1 MRGVDLPYEVRL
13 MKETPHRDENKNQDK
28 RDATQTDGKM
38 RVWYKGNAEDTRML
52 KGEELEKSGSA
63 MREGEHWYV
72 HSQSQNRNY
81 VVSFIG
87 DQAVCTCPDFER
99 RYRPCKHIMAVK
111 IAMRKEG
118 KLESGVD
125 VTVHKVTYSQDWP
138 SYDKAQTNE
147 KRLFMWF
154 LQDLLKSIDDEE
166 RGIAIRG
173 RKPIPLRDMIF
184 ASALK
189 VYTTFSLRRF
199 TTDIK
204 EAMHN
209 GYVSHA
215 PYFTTISA
223 YMNKLEME
231 PALQKLIGLSAIP
244 LTSIETEFATDS
256 TGVRT
261 TRFTDYFDEKH
272 HVHREHRWRKL
283 HITCGVK
290 TNIVTAVEVSDESGA
305 DSPYFIFI
313 AKKTHEIGFKIEEMS
328 ADKAYSSR
336 NNLNYIDKL
345 GGVPFIPFKSN
356 ATGKPMGSRIYRK
369 MYDFYTLRQEEF
381 MDHYHKRSNVESTN
395 SMIKSKFTD
404 IIRSKNGIAQIN
416 EVLLKV
422 LCHNIVVLIQSMYE
436 LGIEPE
442 FLN

>member
-1 MRGVDLPYEVRL
+1 MT
-13 MKETPHRDENKNQDK
+13 ETPHKDETKDQDRRDTT
-28 RDATQTDGKM
+28 RTDGKM
-38 RVWYKGNAEDTRML
+38 RVWYKGSVDELKLR
-52 KGEELEKSGSA
+52 KGEELENSGNA
-63 MREGEHWYV
+63 VREGEHWLV
-72 HSQSQNRNY
+72 HSQNENRNY
-81 VVSFIG
+81 VVNFVG
-87 DQAVCTCPDFER
+87 DLAICTCPDFER
-99 RYRPCKHIMAVK
+99 RHRSCKHIMAVK
-111 IAMRKEG
+111 IALKREG
-118 KLESGVD
+118 KQESGID
-125 VTVHKVTYSQDWP
+125 VTVHKVTYPQDWP
-138 SYDKAQTNE
+138 NYDKAQINE

-154 LQDLLKSIDDEE
+154 LQDLLRSIDDDE
-166 RGIAIRG
+166 RSTSMRG
-173 RKPIPLRDMIF
+173 RKPVPFRDMIF

-189 VYTTFSLRRF
+189 IYTTFSLRRF

-204 EAMHN
+204 EAMCN
-209 GYVSHA
+209 GYVSQA
-215 PYFTTISA
+215 PYFTTVSA
-223 YMNKLEME
+223 YMNKPEME
-231 PALQKLIGLSAIP
+231 PALQKLIGLSAVP

-272 HVHREHRWRKL
+272 HVHTEHRWRKL

-305 DSPYFIFI
+305 DSPYFIPL

-336 NNLNYIDKL
+336 NNLRYIDKL

-369 MYDFYTLRQEEF
+369 MYNFYTLRQEEF

-422 LCHNIVVLIQSMYE
+422 LCHNIVVLIQSVYE